1 MPYTFQKNPMDKK
14 EIMIEQHLKGRDI
27 YDENVLKAMRKTDR
41 TVFVPEDMKEH
52 AYDDGPL
59 PIGKGQTI
67 SQPYI
72 VAYMAQMLDLED
84 NDKVLEVGSGCGYN
98 AAVMSHLV
106 SHVYSLEIIG
116 WLAELA
122 EKNLNEAGIS
132 KVTVKHGNGYEG
144 WPEKGPFD
152 KIVLTAAAPS
162 IPNSLKEQLKIG
174 GKILAPVADTFQ
186 KLMLLEKKGEDDFE
200 EHDLIHVRFVPM
212 TGGKI

>member
-1 MPYTFQKNPMDKK
+1 MNKK
-14 EIMIEQHLKGRDI
+14 EIMIERHLKGRDI
-27 YDENVLKAMRKTDR
+27 YDEDVLEAMRKTDR
-41 TVFVPEDMKEH
+41 TVFVPEDMNEH

-72 VAYMAQMLDLED
+72 VAYMAQMLELGKDD
-84 NDKVLEVGSGCGYN
+84 RVLEVGSGCGYN
-98 AAVMSHLV
+98 AAVMSHLTD
-106 SHVYSLEIIG
+106 HVYSLEIIQ
-116 WLAELA
+116 WLAEFA
-122 EKNLNEAGIS
+122 QKNLEEAGI
-132 KVTVKHGNGYEG
+132 KNVTVKHGNGYEG

-162 IPNSLKEQLKIG
+162 LPDSLKEQLKIG

-186 KLMLLEKKGEDDFE
+186 KLLLLEKKGENDFE

-212 TGGKI
+212 TGGEM